1 MRKMKLLLLML
12 SAATLA
18 FAADIIT
25 TTCITKD
32 DAGHTANGGTPL
44 PGTITTADSTTPSAV
59 DGVDHNV
66 ALSAPIDL
74 ELGNLGLF
82 IMVQ

>member
-1 MRKMKLLLLML
+1 MRKIKLLLLML
-12 SAATLA
+12 SAVTLA

-32 DAGHTANGGTPL
+32 DADHTANGGTPL
-44 PGTITTADSTTPSAV
+44 PGMTTTADSTTPSVV

-66 ALSAPIDL
+66 ALSAPIEL

-82 IMVQ
+82 IVIQ